1 LVRAGRNSVG
11 LLVVNLYFY
20 FFIGLQFRAGQT
32 TIPCLHKALFVV
44 CNAMKQY
51 NPLTNIDFFEAY
63 KNGQR
68 RFLDLDF
75 EYLDGFS
82 NKDFSDIV
90 FEGCFLYVDFRNS
103 NLTNAKFIGCNIKE
117 IDLRQANLTNA
128 LMTNCL
134 VESALFKGAT
144 VNGFKF
150 LDNYYYGLTLGQEE
164 FDEKIINSDA
174 YILTKTLSEKEYRET
189 MGSKM
194 TDVTQTAEPIVD
206 IWPYVKDLVY
216 ENIVEDYVFKNNL
229 VEKVYR
235 NDTSSF
241 EHILLPTSDENA
253 FIVLVVKLGN
263 AIIIGHYRLDLTK
276 EYSLG

>member
-1 LVRAGRNSVG
+1 
-11 LLVVNLYFY
+11 
-20 FFIGLQFRAGQT
+20 
-32 TIPCLHKALFVV
+32 
-44 CNAMKQY
+44 MKQY
-51 NPLTNIDFFEAY
+51 NPLTHIEFFEAY

-82 NKDFSDIV
+82 NNDFSDII

-144 VNGFKF
+144 VKGFKF

-164 FDEKIINSDA
+164 FDEKIIHSDA
-174 YILTKTLSEKEYRET
+174 YILTKTLSEKEYKET

-206 IWPYVKDLVY
+206 IWAYVKDLVY
-216 ENIVEDYVFKNNL
+216 ENIVSDYVFKNNL

-235 NDTSSF
+235 NDTFSF
-241 EHILLPTSDENA
+241 DHILLPTIDENI
-253 FIVLVVKLGN
+253 FIVIVVKLSN
-263 AIIIGHYRLDLTK
+263 ATIFGHYQLDLTK
-276 EYSLG
+276 EYSLS

>member
-1 LVRAGRNSVG
+1 
-11 LLVVNLYFY
+11 
-20 FFIGLQFRAGQT
+20 
-32 TIPCLHKALFVV
+32 
-44 CNAMKQY
+44 MKQH
-51 NPLTNIDFFEAY
+51 NPLTHIEFYEAY

-68 RFLDLDF
+68 HFLDLDF

-82 NKDFSDIV
+82 NKDFSDII
-90 FEGCFLYVDFRNS
+90 FEGCFLYVDLRNS

-117 IDLRQANLTNA
+117 IDLRHANLTNA

-134 VESALFKGAT
+134 VESALFKGST
-144 VNGFKF
+144 VDGFKF
-150 LDNYYYGLTLGQEE
+150 VDNYYYGLILGQEE
-164 FDEKIINSDA
+164 FNDKIIHSDA
-174 YILTKTLSEKEYRET
+174 YILTKALSEKEYKET

-206 IWPYVKDLVY
+206 IWAYVKDLVY
-216 ENIVEDYVFKNNL
+216 ENIVSEYVFKNNL

-241 EHILLPTSDENA
+241 DHILLPTSEENI
-253 FIVLVVKLGN
+253 FIVIVAKLDN
-263 AIIIGHYRLDLTK
+263 ATIFGHYRLDLTK

>member
-1 LVRAGRNSVG
+1 
-11 LLVVNLYFY
+11 
-20 FFIGLQFRAGQT
+20 
-32 TIPCLHKALFVV
+32 
-44 CNAMKQY
+44 MKQY

-68 RFLDLDF
+68 LFLDLDF

-82 NKDFSDIV
+82 NNDFSDIV

-150 LDNYYYGLTLGQEE
+150 LDNYYYGLTLGQVE
-164 FDEKIINSDA
+164 FDEKIIHSDA
-174 YILTKTLSEKEYRET
+174 YILTKTLSEKEYKET
-189 MGSKM
+189 MGTKM
-194 TDVTQTAEPIVD
+194 TDVTQKAEPIVD
-206 IWPYVKDLVY
+206 IWAYVKDLVY
-216 ENIVEDYVFKNNL
+216 ENIVSEYVLKNNL

-241 EHILLPTSDENA
+241 DHILLPTSDENV
-253 FIVLVVKLGN
+253 FIVIVVKIGN
-263 AIIIGHYRLDLTK
+263 ATIFGHYKLDLSK